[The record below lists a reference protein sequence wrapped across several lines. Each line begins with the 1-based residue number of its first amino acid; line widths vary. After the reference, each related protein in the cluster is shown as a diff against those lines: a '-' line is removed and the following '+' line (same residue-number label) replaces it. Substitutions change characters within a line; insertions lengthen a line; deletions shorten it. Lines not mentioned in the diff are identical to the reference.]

1 VSSFVVFYTLLF
13 WSNRVK
19 LRALRAHRND
29 RIEWTKN
36 PDAMYNISMRT
47 GNQNMTTIIFL
58 IAMVSIGW
66 GVAFISLAS
75 LLKVMAPMQL
85 LAARWGI
92 TGVLFLILIVCG
104 KIKLDLK
111 GKKNLPFLFLAG
123 LFEPCAYSILEAYG
137 VKMTSASISAIFV
150 ATIPSMTLIL
160 GILFFRHKAD
170 VKLVLSLLITFVGVA
185 IATVFS
191 PAFSVGGTRTGMVC
205 MMFGVI
211 AASMYSLSSKKA
223 SADFDAA
230 TVTTFMALE
239 GGILFNIIALC
250 QGYRLDTYTILFTDW
265 SVMGNMLFLS
275 VFCAFASYV
284 CYNKLLGYVEPA
296 LGNNI
301 VSSLST
307 VIGVVAGI
315 IVMGDLWGWYTIFGM
330 AVTLAGVWLASMRM
344 REDL

>member
-1 VSSFVVFYTLLF
+1 
-13 WSNRVK
+13 
-19 LRALRAHRND
+19 
-29 RIEWTKN
+29 
-36 PDAMYNISMRT
+36 MRT

-75 LLKVMAPMQL
+75 LLKIMAPMQL

-92 TGVLFLILIVCG
+92 TGFLFLILIVCG
-104 KIKLDLK
+104 RIKLHLK
-111 GKKNLPFLFLAG
+111 GKKNLPFLVLAG

-265 SVMGNMLFLS
+265 SIMGNMLFLS

-284 CYNKLLGYVEPA
+284 CYNKLLSYVEPA

>member
-1 VSSFVVFYTLLF
+1 
-13 WSNRVK
+13 
-19 LRALRAHRND
+19 
-29 RIEWTKN
+29 
-36 PDAMYNISMRT
+36 
-47 GNQNMTTIIFL
+47 MTMIIFL

-66 GVAFISLAS
+66 GVAFIALAT

-92 TGVLFLILIVCG
+92 TGLIFLILIAFG
-104 KIKLDLK
+104 KIRPKLK
-111 GKKNLPFLFLAG
+111 GKKNLPFLIMTG

-150 ATIPSMTLIL
+150 ATIPCMTLIL
-160 GILFFRHKAD
+160 GIIFFRHNAD
-170 VKLVLSLLITFVGVA
+170 VKLVLSLLITFAGVA

-191 PAFSVGGTRTGMVC
+191 PLFSIGGTRAGMLC
-205 MMFGVI
+205 MMLGVI
-211 AASMYSLSSKKA
+211 AASMYSLTSKKA
-223 SADFDAA
+223 SADFDAV

-250 QGYRLDTYTILFTDW
+250 KGYGLGTYAILFTDW
-265 SVMGNMLFLS
+265 SIMGNMLFLS

-307 VIGVVAGI
+307 MIGVVAGI
-315 IVMGDLWGWYTIFGM
+315 IVMGDIWGWYTILGM
-330 AVTLAGVWLASMRM
+330 AVTIAGVWLASMRM

>member
-1 VSSFVVFYTLLF
+1 
-13 WSNRVK
+13 
-19 LRALRAHRND
+19 
-29 RIEWTKN
+29 
-36 PDAMYNISMRT
+36 M
-47 GNQNMTTIIFL
+47 IFL

-66 GVAFISLAS
+66 GIAFISLAT
-75 LLKVMAPMQL
+75 LLQHMAPMQL

-92 TGVLFLILIVCG
+92 TAFLFLILIVTGRIRIRLRG
-104 KIKLDLK
+104 KR
-111 GKKNLPFLFLAG
+111 NLVFLFLTG

-160 GILFFRHKAD
+160 GILLFRHRAD
-170 VKLVLSLLITFVGVA
+170 WKLVLSLMVTFLGVA
-185 IATVFS
+185 VATIFS
-191 PAFSVGGTRTGMVC
+191 PMFSIGGTRAGMVC
-205 MMFGVI
+205 MMLGVI

-223 SADFDAA
+223 SADFDAS
-230 TVTTFMALE
+230 TVTAVMAFE
-239 GGILFNIIALC
+239 GAILFNIIALC
-250 QGYRLDTYTILFTDW
+250 QGYRLDTYLLLFSDW
-265 SVMGNMLFLS
+265 RIMAHMLFLA

-284 CYNKLLGYVEPA
+284 CYNRLLQYVEPA

-315 IVMGDLWGWYTIFGM
+315 LIMGDIWGWYTVLGLAI
-330 AVTLAGVWLASMRM
+330 TLAGVWLSSMRM

>member
-1 VSSFVVFYTLLF
+1 M
-13 WSNRVK
+13 
-19 LRALRAHRND
+19 
-29 RIEWTKN
+29 
-36 PDAMYNISMRT
+36 AMQT
-47 GNQNMTTIIFL
+47 ANQNMTMIIFL

-66 GVAFISLAS
+66 GVAFISLAI

-92 TGVLFLILIVCG
+92 TGLLFLILIACG
-104 KIKLDLK
+104 KIRPNLK
-111 GKKNLPFLFLAG
+111 GKKNLPFLIMTG

-150 ATIPSMTLIL
+150 ATIPCMTLIL
-160 GILFFRHKAD
+160 GIILFRHKAD
-170 VKLVLSLLITFVGVA
+170 VKLVLSLVITFAGVA

-191 PAFSVGGTRTGMVC
+191 PLFSIGGSRAGMVC
-205 MMFGVI
+205 MMLGVI
-211 AASMYSLSSKKA
+211 AASMYSLTSKKA
-223 SADFDAA
+223 SADFDAV

-250 QGYRLDTYTILFTDW
+250 KGYGLDTYLILFTDW
-265 SVMGNMLFLS
+265 SIMGNMLFLS

-315 IVMGDLWGWYTIFGM
+315 IVMGDLWGWYTIVGM
-330 AVTLAGVWLASMRM
+330 GVTIAGVWLASMRM